1 MGLYLPAFFWLL
13 ALWGLVLATAVRF
26 SKTSRKAARLLLP
39 YLAWTAFAGYLNLGV
54 CLLNP

>member
-1 MGLYLPAFFWLL
+1 MSLWLPAR
-13 ALWGLVLATAVRF
+13 AVQF
-26 SKTSRKAARLLLP
+26 SKTSGKAARLLLP